1 MDFSVDDREL
11 DIRSAVR
18 RLASD
23 FSDEYWQERDEKA
36 EFPWAFYDAIAKA
49 GWLAISFPEQYGGGG
64 LGVSEA
70 GLVLE
75 EIAASGAA
83 MNGCSA
89 IHLTM
94 FGMNVLTK
102 HGSEALREQFLPA
115 VCRGEIHSCFA
126 ITEPDAGTDTTNIS
140 TFAAKV
146 SGGYSLRGRKI
157 WITKAGDSDVMLVL
171 ARTTPLEE
179 CARPTDGMTLFLA
192 DMDDDAVEV
201 RPIKKLGRNAI
212 ASNEV
217 FIDDLFVP
225 DERVVGDEG
234 RGFWHLLDGINPERI
249 LVAHEAIGIG
259 RVSLDRAVAY
269 AKERVVFGRP
279 VGQNQGIQFP
289 LAEALAQLDS
299 AELVVRKAAWLY
311 DKGESCGREAN
322 IGKYL
327 AAEAAFFAAD
337 RAVQTLGGL
346 GYAREYNVERYF
358 REARLMKIA
367 PVTQEMAL
375 NYIGNK
381 VLCLPKSY

>member
-23 FSDEYWQERDEKA
+23 FSDEYWQECDEGA
-36 EFPWAFYDAIAKA
+36 EFPWEFYDAIAKA
-49 GWLAISFPEQYGGGG
+49 GWLAISFPKQYGGGG

-94 FGMNVLTK
+94 FGMNVITK

-146 SGGYSLRGRKI
+146 TGGYSLRGRKI

-171 ARTTPLEE
+171 ARTTALED
-179 CARPTDGMTLFLA
+179 CDRPTDGMTLFLA

-259 RVSLDRAVAY
+259 RVSLDKAVAY

-289 LAEALAQLDS
+289 LAEALARLDA

-311 DKGESCGREAN
+311 DRGESCGREAN

-381 VLCLPKSY
+381 VLGLPKSY